1 MKSAL
6 SAILLST
13 CLILPASGVMAQMQS
28 DTQEVSSRLQKI
40 DVKTGN
46 GEEIQP
52 GRTAVVHYTGWLHD
66 PLAAKEHGHQ
76 FDSSRGRPPF
86 SFVLGSGKV
95 IKGWDQGVA
104 GMKIGG
110 KRTLIIPPELAYGA
124 RGAGGGIIPPN
135 AALIFDIELIDIR

>member
-1 MKSAL
+1 MKPAL

-13 CLILPASGVMAQMQS
+13 SLILPASNVMAQMQS
-28 DTQEVSSRLQKI
+28 DTQEVSSSLQKI

-66 PLAAKEHGHQ
+66 PLAAKEHGQQ

-110 KRTLIIPPELAYGA
+110 KRTLIIPPELAYGS
-124 RGAGGGIIPPN
+124 RGAGGVIPPN
-135 AALIFDIELIDIR
+135 AALIFDIELMDIR